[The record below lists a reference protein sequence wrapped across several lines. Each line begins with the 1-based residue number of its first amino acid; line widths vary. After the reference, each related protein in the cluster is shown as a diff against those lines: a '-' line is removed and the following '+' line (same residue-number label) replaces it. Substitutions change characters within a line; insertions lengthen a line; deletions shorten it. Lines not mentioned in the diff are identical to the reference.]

1 MPTKTQVRRETV
13 ERLRIALGITSR
25 YLRATDAGEGLT
37 PTELSILATIS
48 RRGSLRL
55 NRAFVDALA
64 APEMRARLA
73 TLLAEPSPTS
83 PEQFAAFVKSELQ
96 KYERAVKASGAK
108 VE

>member
-1 MPTKTQVRRETV
+1 MPTIADSGGRLAGFDVDTWFGLFGPAGLPPPTV
-13 ERLRIALGITSR
+13 Q
-25 YLRATDAGEGLT
+25 
-37 PTELSILATIS
+37 
-48 RRGSLRL
+48 RL